1 MKASVQEYQNK
12 LQASKQAIGIDIAIF
27 RLCKMLYN
35 IWLEKY
41 FLIKYFLIIIMKEVV
56 VVV

>member
-27 RLCKMLYN
+27 GLRKMFFN
-35 IWLEKY
+35 I
-41 FLIKYFLIIIMKEVV
+41 
-56 VVV
+56 